1 MISFQPSEDQKLMHD
16 SVSDF
21 AATLRPRIREIEK
34 LRALPADLVKTV
46 VELGLGTAGVP
57 EVAGGAG
64 LPLTT
69 IVLIEEAIAN
79 GDSAAGFAMPGP
91 GALGTA
97 LLELGTSEQAKS
109 VLSVFTAGFSGANRF
124 GAVCWS
130 EPKANTERPGL
141 VTTARKD
148 GNVWVLDGSKTFVS
162 NADRADVFVVFAQVD
177 ASKGWNGIGAF
188 VIEKGDPGV
197 TIGPRATTLGLDAGS
212 FGSIELKG
220 VRTDQRLEGNGEF
233 DTALVRFFV
242 KEALRV
248 AARCV
253 GLSQA
258 ACETTREYVATRKA
272 FGKPI
277 GHFQAVAFNVADRA
291 MDVEAARGL
300 VWRAASLWDQGK
312 EKDALLASAHAI
324 AFAKESAMRCGDDA
338 VQLHGGSGFMRDY
351 PVEKW
356 MRDAK
361 QLSLCVMTA
370 SQADQL
376 AAAVELGRPLDPG
389 QILPTAETQPCFT

>member
-21 AATLRPRIREIEK
+21 AATLRPRIRETEK
-34 LRALPADLVKTV
+34 LRALPQDLQKTIA
-46 VELGLGTAGVP
+46 ELGLGTAGVP
-57 EVAGGAG
+57 EAMGGAG
-64 LPLTT
+64 LPMTT

-79 GDSAAGFAMPGP
+79 GDSSAGFAMAGP
-91 GALGTA
+91 GALATA
-97 LLELGTSEQAKS
+97 ALELGTPEQAKTI
-109 VLSVFTAGFSGANRF
+109 LSGFAGSNRF
-124 GAVCWS
+124 GAIAWS
-130 EPKANTERPGL
+130 EPKANAERPGL
-141 VTTARKD
+141 TTTARKD
-148 GNVWVLDGSKTFVS
+148 GSLWVLDGSKVLVT
-162 NADRADVFVVFAQVD
+162 NADRADTFVVFAQVD
-177 ASKGWNGIGAF
+177 ASKGWSGLGAF
-188 VIEKGDPGV
+188 VIEKSDPGV
-197 TIGPRATTLGLDAGS
+197 TIGSRATTLGLDAAS

-220 VRTDQRLEGNGEF
+220 VRTDQRLEGNGDF
-233 DTALVRFFV
+233 DKALVRVFV
-242 KEALRV
+242 KEALRI

-258 ACETTREYVATRKA
+258 ACETTREYVIARKA

-300 VWRAASLWDQGK
+300 VWRAASLWDQGL
-312 EKDALLASAHAI
+312 EKQALLASAHAI
-324 AFAKESAMRCGDDA
+324 AFAKEAAMRCGDDA

-376 AAAVELGRPLDPG
+376 AAAVTLDRPLDPG
-389 QILPTAETQPCFT
+389 QILPNAETQPCFI